1 MIDIGQYAIAAST
14 LIGFVNGVKLA
25 VDQNWKGFA
34 LFAVAVLAGTAFG
47 ALHWFMIPSPEIGF
61 AIGVA
66 SSGTYEVAQRL
77 GGK

>member
-1 MIDIGQYAIAAST
+1 MDLGQYVVAGAT

-25 VDQNWKGFA
+25 VVDRNWRSFA
-34 LFAVAVLAGTAFG
+34 LFMTAVVAGTVFG
-47 ALHWFMIPSPEIGF
+47 ALHWFMLPSAEIGF

-66 SSGTYEVAQRL
+66 SSGTYVVAQKI